1 MPFFLPIIES
11 FVFKIISILRRKAQN
26 IGLCELL
33 RAYSEDKTDRT
44 EELRRCNVEHKY
56 GRQGVEL

>member
-1 MPFFLPIIES
+1 ML
-11 FVFKIISILRRKAQN
+11 KIMSILRRKVQN

-44 EELRRCNVEHKY
+44 KELSRYNVEHK
-56 GRQGVEL
+56 

>member
-1 MPFFLPIIES
+1 M
-11 FVFKIISILRRKAQN
+11 FKIISILRRKAQN